1 MSARPE
7 FTQLRY
13 DVADHVATIRFNRAE
28 RMNAL
33 TRVMEQELYDAMQ
46 AADKDE
52 AVRVIVLTGEGRAFC
67 AGMDM
72 AELAEL
78 PADDIYDPSRMRAFD
93 TRARP
98 DFQGRYNY
106 FPALAKP
113 VIAAINGAAAGLGLI
128 YALCADMRF
137 ASNGA
142 AFSTA
147 FSRRGL
153 IGEHGAA
160 WLLTHTV
167 GPGKAADLLLS
178 ARKVGAEEALSMGLV
193 DRVIAAES
201 LGETVRAYAVELA
214 NAVSPR
220 SLRVIKRQL
229 WASRFQTLS
238 EALQLANAEMVESFR
253 SEDFTEGV
261 AHFVEKRPAR
271 FTGR

>member
-1 MSARPE
+1 MSY
-7 FTQLRY
+7 TQLGY
-13 DVADHVATIRFNRAE
+13 AVADHVATISFNRPE

-33 TRVMEQELYDAMQ
+33 TRVMERELHAAMR
-46 AADKDE
+46 AADADA

-78 PADDIYDPSRMRAFD
+78 PAEDIYDPAKMRPFD
-93 TRARP
+93 TAARP

-106 FPALAKP
+106 FPALNKP

-128 YALCADMRF
+128 FALCADMRF
-137 ASNGA
+137 ASSAA

-160 WLLTHTV
+160 WLLNNTV

-178 ARKVGAEEALSMGLV
+178 ARKVDAAEALSMGLV
-193 DRVIAAES
+193 DRLIAADDFAC
-201 LGETVRAYAVELA
+201 TVRAYAVDLA

-220 SLRVIKRQL
+220 SLRVIKKQL
-229 WASRFQTLS
+229 WEARFQSLA
-238 EALQLANAEMVESFR
+238 EALRLANAEMVESFR
-253 SEDFTEGV
+253 SEDFVEGV
-261 AHFVEKRPAR
+261 AHFVEKRPAN
-271 FTGR
+271 FSGR

>member
-1 MSARPE
+1 MTY
-7 FTQLRY
+7 TQLGY
-13 DVADHVATIRFNRAE
+13 DVADHVATIRFNRPE

-33 TRVMEQELYDAMQ
+33 TRVMEGELYDAMRR
-46 AADKDE
+46 ADADD

-72 AELAEL
+72 AELAGL
-78 PADDIYDPSRMRAFD
+78 PADDIYDPARMRPFD
-93 TRARP
+93 TSQRP

-106 FPALAKP
+106 FPAIGKP

-128 YALCADMRF
+128 FALCADMRF
-137 ASNGA
+137 ASSAA

-160 WLLTHTV
+160 WLLTNTV

-178 ARKVGAEEALSMGLV
+178 ARKVDAAEALSMGLV
-193 DRVIAAES
+193 DRVIPAQEFSAAV
-201 LGETVRAYAVELA
+201 GAYAVELA

-220 SLRVIKRQL
+220 SLRVIKKQL
-229 WASRFQTLS
+229 WEARFQSLG
-238 EALQLANAEMVESFR
+238 EALRLANAEMVDSFR
-253 SEDFTEGV
+253 SEDFVEGV

-271 FTGR
+271 FSGR

>member
-167 GPGKAADLLLS
+167 GPGEGLCRGTGQCGFAALAARHQAAALGLALPDPFGSTAAGQCGNGRELSQRRLHRGRGAFCREAAGALYRPVTAS
-178 ARKVGAEEALSMGLV
+178 ARAG
-193 DRVIAAES
+193 
-201 LGETVRAYAVELA
+201 T
-214 NAVSPR
+214 
-220 SLRVIKRQL
+220 
-229 WASRFQTLS
+229 
-238 EALQLANAEMVESFR
+238 
-253 SEDFTEGV
+253 
-261 AHFVEKRPAR
+261 
-271 FTGR
+271 TGRHNLQGGRQWPEKSSFHAR